1 MLDERRFCTIYAMN
15 NKVKFEIM
23 VELANIAENL
33 STYDPKA
40 QWRYYNQDLE
50 LENKSLISY
59 ENWYE
64 TQEAQDYCKQF
75 DDLESRRNQ
84 ILLENPE
91 ISKDDIDSFMDLY
104 WWNGCDLNEVPEN
117 WFYEVKAKTAEN
129 AKEDIEKGII

>member
-1 MLDERRFCTIYAMN
+1 MHDVLYNICMN

-64 TQEAQDYCKQF
+64 TQEAQDY
-75 DDLESRRNQ
+75 R
-84 ILLENPE
+84 
-91 ISKDDIDSFMDLY
+91 
-104 WWNGCDLNEVPEN
+104 G
-117 WFYEVKAKTAEN
+117 
-129 AKEDIEKGII
+129 